1 MEQYNTIT
9 ARSGEKIK
17 ESLFFMYKMHL
28 AKEKQLQQTANK
40 FKLLDDKFYG
50 FFWAPLKHERKI
62 QSEFRE
68 NFSSID
74 IERQKH

>member
-1 MEQYNTIT
+1 
-9 ARSGEKIK
+9 
-17 ESLFFMYKMHL
+17 MYKMHL

-50 FFWAPLKHERKI
+50 FFWAPQKYERKI
-62 QSEFRE
+62 MSEFRE

-74 IERQKH
+74 IERQKHKIIPPTFFESTDFVWVN